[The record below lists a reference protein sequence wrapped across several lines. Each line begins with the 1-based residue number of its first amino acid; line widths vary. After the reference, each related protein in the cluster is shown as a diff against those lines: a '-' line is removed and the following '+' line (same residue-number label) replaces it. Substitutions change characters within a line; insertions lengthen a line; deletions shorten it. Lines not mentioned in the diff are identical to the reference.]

1 MILNHRLL
9 SRLST
14 HNDLVCIASK
24 KGKRRDIRAKALQSQ
39 RSKKLSMKS

>member
-24 KGKRRDIRAKALQSQ
+24 KGKRRDIRAKSV
-39 RSKKLSMKS
+39 SITKEVKS